1 MVTTN
6 PRRNM
11 NFGGVEEINKRKEE
25 KEDMALALVPTYTLR
40 LSTRVD
46 KDTRSCTMPW
56 CSAEDARHGRRSD
69 GALVI
74 FLFFFFFLR
83 AALINTFFFGFSPVA
98 LSRSSP
104 AKMALSLRQKQ
115 MGETR

>member
-1 MVTTN
+1 
-6 PRRNM
+6 M